1 MTLRLSPGSHLGN
14 SVRSGEFAGF
24 LLAEH
29 SYRPGHRLPEHA
41 HQRAYFN
48 LVLAG
53 GYSER
58 FGNAWRECK
67 PGSVLFH
74 PAGELHSERMSGQG
88 SRLFS
93 VEPLLSCA
101 SVRPHVSSCL
111 EDPAEFHRG
120 AISRL
125 ASRLYR
131 ELRCPDVY
139 SPLVVEGLVLEM
151 VAERGRFK
159 NRLRADL
166 PPTWL
171 TRAEAALRERF
182 AIPPSLSELAAEVG
196 VHPVHLARTF
206 RVHFGCSVGEH
217 VRQLRVEYACARLAN
232 SEEPI
237 ASIAL
242 AAGFV
247 DQSHFSRTFKRSR
260 GLTPGEFRSCHRAR

>member
-1 MTLRLSPGSHLGN
+1 
-14 SVRSGEFAGF
+14 

-41 HQRAYFN
+41 HERAYFN

-58 FGNAWRECK
+58 FGNARRECK
-67 PGSVLFH
+67 PGCVLFH
-74 PAGELHSERMSGQG
+74 PAGELHSERMSSQG

-93 VEPLLSCA
+93 VEALPSRSAWPHMGSCF
-101 SVRPHVSSCL
+101 
-111 EDPAEFHRG
+111 EDPAEFHG
-120 AISRL
+120 GSLSRL

-131 ELRCPDVY
+131 ELRFSDAF
-139 SPLVVEGLVLEM
+139 SPLVVEGLVLELTA
-151 VAERGRFK
+151 VRRRIKSRVPAG
-159 NRLRADL
+159 L
-166 PPTWL
+166 PPPWL

-182 AIPPSLSELAAEVG
+182 AVPPSLNELAAEVG

-217 VRQLRVEYACARLAN
+217 IRQLRIEYACQALAN
-232 SEEPI
+232 SDNSI
-237 ASIAL
+237 VFIAL

-247 DQSHFSRTFKRSR
+247 DQSHFARTFKRLR
-260 GLTPGEFRSCHRAR
+260 GLTPGEFRNLQRAR